1 MKPSGPA
8 IMQAVMTGLGIR
20 PGTIPVMAGTTLG
33 TIAAGAGMIPGTMTG
48 TMAGTVPGMIPG
60 ITATAG
66 IRAGMLHAITAGIQA
81 VVSVAIMR
89 TLSVR
94 VRSVATVGRIWAI
107 AGRALHRVTLTA
119 VV

>member
-66 IRAGMLHAITAGIQA
+66 IRAGMLHAITYGILVA
-81 VVSVAIMR
+81 VSDVIMQIP
-89 TLSVR
+89 SVR
-94 VRSVATVGRIWAI
+94 VRSVVM
-107 AGRALHRVTLTA
+107 V
-119 VV
+119 